1 VFEALDEKALGPDNF
16 IGLFYKRSWDIV
28 KLDLLDALHQLF
40 NLRINEWN
48 LLKSSSLYWTI
59 DTQKKRELVRQ
70 RTIGP

>member
-48 LLKSSSLYWTI
+48 LLK
-59 DTQKKRELVRQ
+59 
-70 RTIGP
+70 